1 VGIAAVAVFVEGRK
15 MRPVLLFLAL
25 LIFATPVVAQGAETA
40 PRQSPCGGVTNG
52 QPDQDCDGTPDAT
65 DQCPTEPGVGGSAYG
80 CTDPDGDG
88 TYGPNDKCP
97 TQQGPPSNGG
107 CPVAAPTG
115 STGPTA
121 SGYADGDGDGVPD
134 SSDAC
139 PTVAG
144 PNTADGCPD
153 RDGDGVS
160 DSADAC
166 PDTGYGDG
174 AMTKDGCLDSDS
186 DGVADNRDQ
195 CTFSHAGAR
204 AIARAA
210 SVPGVDAEG
219 CPPWEMQTTLL
230 ASTLGDLSDDPTV
243 HVQCINTK
251 GVHCT
256 FNVTLTLSAASA
268 RTLNVP
274 AKILDV
280 TMKTSKKSA
289 GVYLYTSRDAGF
301 SRKVLK
307 AFDKAVAKRLKVTM
321 TLAGT
326 FRLGSGKEKSL
337 GSKTF
342 VMTRKDPS
350 GAYRFQPGI
359 SAGPDGPINDKPKPG
374 NDF

>member
-1 VGIAAVAVFVEGRK
+1 VGIVVVAICVEGRK

-25 LIFATPVVAQGAETA
+25 LIFAAPVAAQGADTA

-52 QPDQDCDGTPDAT
+52 QPDQDCDGTPDST
-65 DQCPTEPGVGGSAYG
+65 DQCPTEPGVGGAAYG

-88 TYGPNDKCP
+88 TYGPNDACP
-97 TQQGPPSNGG
+97 TQQGPTTNGG
-107 CPVAAPTG
+107 CPAPATTG
-115 STGPTA
+115 TKGP
-121 SGYADGDGDGVPD
+121 SGSGSGDTDGDGVPD

-139 PTVAG
+139 PTVAAG
-144 PNTADGCPD
+144 GTADGCPD
-153 RDGDGVS
+153 RDGDEVA

-166 PDTGYGDG
+166 PDKGSVDQGL
-174 AMTKDGCLDSDS
+174 TKDGCPDRDD
-186 DGVADNRDQ
+186 DGVADDRDK
-195 CTFSHAGAR
+195 CTSSFAGAR
-204 AIARAA
+204 TLAHAA
-210 SVPGVDAEG
+210 SAPSVDADG

-268 RTLNVP
+268 RKLHVP

-280 TMKTSKKSA
+280 TMKTNKKSA

-301 SRKVLK
+301 SKKVLK
-307 AFDKAVAKRLKVTM
+307 AFDKAVTKRLNITM

-326 FRLGSGKEKSL
+326 FRLGTGKEKTL

-350 GAYRFQPGI
+350 GAYRFSPGI
-359 SAGPDGPINDKPKPG
+359 SANPDGPIKDKSKPAD
-374 NDF
+374 DF